1 MVEQV
6 GLQFIY
12 MCVYIFVNKAVKQ
25 LIVSWVCDI
34 YRNTELCNAVLV
46 LGMC

>member
-1 MVEQV
+1 
-6 GLQFIY
+6 

-25 LIVSWVCDI
+25 LIVSWVYDI